1 MVWGKGVTVKA
12 APCIAVLEN
21 DPPPDRHRPGR
32 LEQGMDRE
40 LGLRDDGR
48 RRHRLRPAPGQFTTS

>member
-1 MVWGKGVTVKA
+1 MVWGKGLIKLR

-21 DPPPDRHRPGR
+21 DPPPDRHRSGR

-40 LGLRDDGR
+40 LGLRHDCR
-48 RRHRLRPAPGQFTTS
+48 RRYRLRPAPGQSL